1 MPALTYFAKPLTKP
15 YTSNFATGGSPTT
28 TIVSNPVS
36 SIGGTV
42 LRYANGTNTAS
53 WIKNS
58 VPLVAAN
65 SSGTHEVGVD
75 LYIPSTSIT
84 STEVITIQIN
94 GNVNHR
100 IELASA
106 NNLTT
111 NGAFRSTFPY
121 DSWFRVVF
129 KFNFDTKTYDLLLMQ
144 NSAIYKTQFTNRSM
158 TIASVDLT
166 ASGITDMR
174 VHMQGSNQT
183 IYMDNFGILT
193 EEVSFGMYDF
203 YDSTWTAFF

>member
-1 MPALTYFAKPLTKP
+1 MKKKISILLSLVISVSFLIPCMAVNASADVFCETFDEAS

-94 GNVNHR
+94 GNVKV
-100 IELASA
+100 
-106 NNLTT
+106 T
-111 NGAFRSTFPY
+111 
-121 DSWFRVVF
+121 
-129 KFNFDTKTYDLLLMQ
+129 
-144 NSAIYKTQFTNRSM
+144 
-158 TIASVDLT
+158 
-166 ASGITDMR
+166 
-174 VHMQGSNQT
+174 
-183 IYMDNFGILT
+183 
-193 EEVSFGMYDF
+193 
-203 YDSTWTAFF
+203 